1 MTDEKAVL
9 YEVQDGIATICL
21 NRPDRMNAMN
31 NALMQGI
38 SDAVNKVRE
47 DHSVR
52 VVVLTGAGRGFCAGA
67 DLQQVANDNGAQQ
80 SNSNDSEQLGG
91 TFNRALVDL
100 MECPVPTVAKVNGA
114 AAGGGFGLALACDV
128 SIAAHSAF
136 FVATFGPN
144 LGIVPDMGTTWNLPL
159 RVGRAR
165 ALGLALLGERIPA
178 TKAEQW
184 GLIWS
189 AVADAELD
197 ERVAEIAEVLKRS
210 SPDASVRIRDTIN
223 AANHNSFPEQLDLEM
238 AHQAVLIPKNMREG
252 ARAFLQKRTPQFE
265 GVQAILVDTRWAKK
279 LLVG

>member
-67 DLQQVANDNGAQQ
+67 DYSRLLTIGAQR

-100 MECPVPTVAKVNGA
+100 WRPLPT
-114 AAGGGFGLALACDV
+114 
-128 SIAAHSAF
+128 S
-136 FVATFGPN
+136 
-144 LGIVPDMGTTWNLPL
+144 L
-159 RVGRAR
+159 R
-165 ALGLALLGERIPA
+165 
-178 TKAEQW
+178 
-184 GLIWS
+184 
-189 AVADAELD
+189 
-197 ERVAEIAEVLKRS
+197 
-210 SPDASVRIRDTIN
+210 
-223 AANHNSFPEQLDLEM
+223 
-238 AHQAVLIPKNMREG
+238 
-252 ARAFLQKRTPQFE
+252 
-265 GVQAILVDTRWAKK
+265 
-279 LLVG
+279 

>member
-38 SDAVNKVRE
+38 SDAVNNVRE

-67 DLQQVANDNGAQQ
+67 DLQQVADDSGAQQ

-114 AAGGGFGLALACDV
+114 AAGGGFGLALACDI

-178 TKAEQW
+178 TKA
-184 GLIWS
+184 
-189 AVADAELD
+189 
-197 ERVAEIAEVLKRS
+197 
-210 SPDASVRIRDTIN
+210 
-223 AANHNSFPEQLDLEM
+223 
-238 AHQAVLIPKNMREG
+238 
-252 ARAFLQKRTPQFE
+252 
-265 GVQAILVDTRWAKK
+265 
-279 LLVG
+279 

>member
-67 DLQQVANDNGAQQ
+67 DLQQAADDSGAQQ
-80 SNSNDSEQLGG
+80 SDGNDSEQLGG
-91 TFNRALVDL
+91 TFNRALGDL

-252 ARAFLQKRTPQFE
+252 ARAFLQKRTPQFD
-265 GVQAILVDTRWAKK
+265 GSRRS
-279 LLVG
+279 

>member
-67 DLQQVANDNGAQQ
+67 DLQQVADDSGAQQ

-100 MECPVPTVAKVNGA
+100 MECPVPT
-114 AAGGGFGLALACDV
+114 
-128 SIAAHSAF
+128 
-136 FVATFGPN
+136 
-144 LGIVPDMGTTWNLPL
+144 L
-159 RVGRAR
+159 R
-165 ALGLALLGERIPA
+165 
-178 TKAEQW
+178 
-184 GLIWS
+184 
-189 AVADAELD
+189 
-197 ERVAEIAEVLKRS
+197 
-210 SPDASVRIRDTIN
+210 
-223 AANHNSFPEQLDLEM
+223 
-238 AHQAVLIPKNMREG
+238 
-252 ARAFLQKRTPQFE
+252 
-265 GVQAILVDTRWAKK
+265 
-279 LLVG
+279 